1 MLEVIHPGPF
11 TTIQDL
17 GRTGFQRYGVSVT
30 GAMDPQATAIANLV
44 VGNDPKDAV
53 LEITFTGAKFQ
64 FHQPTKIAVTGADM
78 LVQLNGME
86 IKRGCAIPVSGGEV
100 LHFVN
105 LRAGCRAY
113 LAVHGGLEVPEVM
126 GSRSTF
132 LRAAIGGV
140 EGRALR
146 KGDKIPYAP
155 CGQAKQALADWHV
168 PTDSWWKKEKVRIV
182 KGPEIDRFDVEQLN
196 RFISE
201 PYTISPQSDRM
212 GYRLQGSLLKSRDAT
227 ELVSEPVTFGT
238 IQVPSGGEPIVLMA
252 DRQTTGGY
260 PRIGQVIQVDLPV
273 LAQKKPGDRVEFEF
287 VSLEEARKLAAE
299 FRQWQQDV
307 KISIE
312 VRRRQDAQ

>member
-17 GRTGFQRYGVSVT
+17 GRVGFQRYGVSVT
-30 GAMDPQATAIANLV
+30 GAMDPQASALANLV
-44 VGNDPKDAV
+44 VGNEPQDAV
-53 LEITFTGAKFQ
+53 LEITLTGAKFQ

-78 LVQLNGME
+78 LVQLDGVE
-86 IKRGCAIPVSGGEV
+86 LKRGCAIPVSGGQV

-105 LRAGCRAY
+105 LRAGCRGY

-132 LRAAIGGV
+132 LRAGIGGL

-146 KGDKIPYAP
+146 KGDQILYTS
-155 CGQAKQALADWHV
+155 CDQGKQTLADWHV
-168 PTDSWWKKEKVRIV
+168 PTDLWWKKEKVRV
-182 KGPEIDRFDVEQLN
+182 LKGPEVNRFDAQQLDK
-196 RFISE
+196 FTSE
-201 PYTISPQSDRM
+201 LYAISPQSDRM
-212 GYRLQGSLLKSRDAT
+212 GYRLQGAILKSQDAT

-260 PRIGQVIQVDLPV
+260 PRIGQVIQIDLPV
-273 LAQKKPGDRVEFEF
+273 LAQKKPGDRVRFEF

-307 KISIE
+307 KTSIE

>member
-17 GRTGFQRYGVSVT
+17 GRSGFQRYGVSVT
-30 GAMDPQATAIANLV
+30 GAMDPQASSLANLI
-44 VGNDPKDAV
+44 VGNEPQDAV

-64 FHQPTKIAVTGADM
+64 FHQPTLFAVTGADM
-78 LVQLNGME
+78 LIQLDGIE
-86 IKRGCAIPVSGGEV
+86 LKRGRPISVSGGEV

-105 LRAGCRAY
+105 LRAGCRGY

-132 LRAAIGGV
+132 LRAGIGGL

-155 CGQAKQALADWHV
+155 CGQDKQAFADWHV
-168 PTDSWWKKEKVRIV
+168 PTDLWWKKEKVRV
-182 KGPEIDRFDVEQLN
+182 LKGPEVNRFDSEQLDK
-196 RFISE
+196 FTSE

-212 GYRLQGSLLKSRDAT
+212 GYRLQGTLLKSQDAT

-238 IQVPSGGEPIVLMA
+238 IQIPSGGEPIVLMA

-260 PRIGQVIQVDLPV
+260 PRIGQVIQVDLPI
-273 LAQKKPGDRVEFEF
+273 LAQKKPGDRVQFEF
-287 VSLEEARKLAAE
+287 VSLEEARKLAAA
-299 FRQWQQDV
+299 FRQWQQDI
-307 KISIE
+307 KTSIE

>member
-17 GRTGFQRYGVSVT
+17 GRTGFQRFGVSVT
-30 GAMDPQATAIANLV
+30 GAMDPQASALANLV
-44 VGNDPKDAV
+44 IGNEPVDPV
-53 LEITFTGAKFQ
+53 LEITLTGAKFQ
-64 FHQPTKIAVTGADM
+64 FHQPTMISITGADI
-78 LVQLNGME
+78 LVQLDGME
-86 IKRGCAIPVSGGEV
+86 LKRGCPIPVSGGEV
-100 LHFVN
+100 VHFVE

-113 LAVHGGLEVPEVM
+113 LAVQGGLDVPEVM

-132 LRAAIGGV
+132 LRAAIGGL

-146 KGDKIPYAP
+146 KGDKISYTSR
-155 CGQAKQALADWHV
+155 GQQKQLADWHV
-168 PTDSWWKKEKVRIV
+168 PTDLWWKKEKVRV
-182 KGPEIDRFDVEQLN
+182 LKGPEVNRFDAEQLN

-273 LAQKKPGDRVEFEF
+273 LAQKKPGDRVQFEF

-307 KISIE
+307 RTSIE
-312 VRRRQDAQ
+312 VRRRQDA